1 MLPELRR
8 PWLSPRGRLLAA
20 AVGVLA
26 VAAGAVGIYQKIH
39 LPPVVVTER
48 AIRPELV
55 SLQDGGTRIGFTW
68 RGGGYCA
75 GQFKVTATETATEV
89 TVGDVISREY
99 SRGACAGLGT
109 TDSIAWVPLTLAGPL
124 GSRSVVRQSDGVAL
138 PVVAPWSLLRCADST
153 ASFEQP
159 PADGQ
164 ILFNLVALP
173 TSKALQANRS
183 GDLESAGHLFAKAGL
198 YIASGAS
205 FSLIVPAD
213 WVGRLTIGWGSPGQR
228 TTHLYVRD
236 CTASGSQ
243 KHWLAFAGGFWIGRP
258 ACVPLLVKTA
268 SQEQTVQIGL
278 GAPCP
283 GQAPPPPGS

>member
-20 AVGVLA
+20 AIAVLV
-26 VAAGAVGIYQKIH
+26 VAAGAIGFYQKVQ
-39 LPPVVVTER
+39 LPGVVVTER
-48 AIRPELV
+48 TIRPELV

-68 RGGGYCA
+68 RPGGYCA
-75 GQFKVTATETATEV
+75 GQFTVAATETATEV
-89 TVGDVISREY
+89 MVGDVISREY

-109 TDSIAWVPLTLAGPL
+109 TDNIAWVPLALAAPL
-124 GSRSVVRQSDGVAL
+124 GSRSVVRQSDGAAL
-138 PVVAPWSLLRCADST
+138 PVVAPWSLLPCADSS
-153 ASFEQP
+153 ASFDQP
-159 PADGQ
+159 PTDRQ
-164 ILFNLVALP
+164 ILFDQVALP
-173 TSKALQANRS
+173 TRKALQAGRS
-183 GDLESAGHLFAKAGL
+183 ADPDFAGRLFAKAGL

-236 CTASGSQ
+236 CAASGSQ
-243 KHWLAFAGGFWIGRP
+243 KRWLAFAGGFWIGQP
-258 ACVPLLVKTA
+258 ACIPLLVKTA

-283 GQAPPPPGS
+283 GQAPPPPAN